1 MQHNTEDDLVRTSFY
16 SYEFVL
22 KLPPLSQ
29 WVIVDTKVYNLTR
42 FKDLHPGG
50 VAALLQE
57 DVRECHQPSYSW
69 ILVLTCVPC
78 FVAGQDATEAFYGL
92 HRHEVLEKPQ
102 YQRLQIGVIEGEE
115 PQIVSKVHGEISH
128 IPYAEPTWLTPGY
141 HSPYFSEVS
150 TRH

>member
-1 MQHNTEDDLVRTSFY
+1 MSD
-16 SYEFVL
+16 
-22 KLPPLSQ
+22 
-29 WVIVDTKVYNLTR
+29 
-42 FKDLHPGG
+42 
-50 VAALLQE
+50 
-57 DVRECHQPSYSW
+57 
-69 ILVLTCVPC
+69 
-78 FVAGQDATEAFYGL
+78 VAGQDATEAFYGL

>member
-1 MQHNTEDDLVRTSFY
+1 MRVLHRVQHNTEDDLVRTSFY

-57 DVRECHQPSYSW
+57 DVREYWQHSHSM
-69 ILVLTCVPC
+69 IFVLTMLSC
-78 FVAGQDATEAFYGL
+78 L
-92 HRHEVLEKPQ
+92 M
-102 YQRLQIGVIEGEE
+102 
-115 PQIVSKVHGEISH
+115 
-128 IPYAEPTWLTPGY
+128 
-141 HSPYFSEVS
+141 
-150 TRH
+150 